1 MTATRVGSVKM
12 VGITL
17 ERDAG
22 AEGKKSGYGESSSTS
37 REEKV
42 VKKNCP
48 NLEQERKRE
57 KKSCCDVEGSS
68 RKSILR

>member
-37 REEKV
+37 REEKG
-42 VKKNCP
+42 VKK
-48 NLEQERKRE
+48 LSKSGAREKERE
-57 KKSCCDVEGSS
+57 KKL
-68 RKSILR
+68 LRCGGQ